1 MGRPGTFSVDMQPIK
16 RRGKARYSKL
26 VDALKAKGYSEQLLY
41 EKIVEIALG
50 EGDVTLLKEIMT
62 RFCPPSKPSAQDIT
76 FDFPEAGTA
85 VQKIDSVIAGVAAG
99 DIPADIAKLVVDMIK
114 TSLDVEEVTELAQRL
129 ERIESIISDMS
140 KV

>member
-1 MGRPGTFSVDMQPIK
+1 MGRAGTFSADKQPSK
-16 RRGKARYSKL
+16 RRGKARYNKL
-26 VDALKAKGYSEQLLY
+26 VEALESKGYSEKMLY
-41 EKIVEIALG
+41 EKIVEIAMG
-50 EGDVTLLKEIMT
+50 EGDVALLKEIMT
-62 RFCPPSKPSAQDIT
+62 RFCPPSKPSAQDVT
-76 FDFPEAGTA
+76 FDFPESGTA
-85 VQKIDSVIAGVAAG
+85 VQKIDSVIAGVASG